1 MYCNIG
7 KLYKKVSNIISKKLN
22 KTNKIMKKGTMKP
35 MDGVSNLSNPE
46 TREKATQAS
55 IESRKAGGKNE
66 LAGVK
71 QAVTKGIVESMFD
84 CPSRAAYQ
92 NKHLTEANLDYL
104 IKAIYDLPKG
114 KREDKDRWICQF
126 IDSQLKEALS
136 SPNSRAADR
145 LSSALFNQSL
155 FDQMDIYLKRASAED
170 IDFQIYKIRSTLYD
184 KQQEVYDDTIDNNH
198 LIINSRRSGKTELM
212 GRLLARDLIRTV
224 EIDGRVVQNRCA
236 YINRNSSAA
245 VRQIRDPLLKALEKT
260 NLRIVKGSVENQELY
275 FSNGA
280 MLLILGNNNA
290 ADVDKLRG
298 EKFNTIIMDECG
310 HQRNVRHLMREVIGP
325 CLKDYGKDRRLYM
338 VGTPPRIPHTYVE
351 EVYNNWK
358 ERGWKLWHW
367 TFQDNPFIPDR
378 ASVIPDVCKEQGVSE
393 DSAFIQREYYGRMD
407 VYDDDAKF
415 IKKYTIEEP
424 ADIKTRLWD
433 YAWIGVDYGV
443 TDKAAVVSVLAD
455 SKSREMFVVDDWSED
470 GKEVTALCK
479 EIMRQYENL
488 KALNVR
494 RSVQVIADTN
504 NKEISLELHRTYK
517 IPNVALAY
525 KHDKDLALDQL
536 AEWFKTGRI
545 KLSDKAKAVRKDA
558 DLMVWERDEE
568 TDKIVHKLDD
578 DTYHGNAMFATLY
591 VSRQFDACVLGSS
604 LSRTAKDIIESTR
617 HKPYKGEYEEN
628 YDEYEHCENDNEH
641 WQDAY

>member
-1 MYCNIG
+1 MAEKT
-7 KLYKKVSNIISKKLN
+7 KLEI
-22 KTNKIMKKGTMKP
+22 
-35 MDGVSNLSNPE
+35 
-46 TREKATQAS
+46 
-55 IESRKAGGKNE
+55 RKAISDYRNYINE
-66 LAGVK
+66 TIVDAIIKPVGNSKESFAEKFIAKYMSAALKDTSSKEAQTLAN
-71 QAVTKGIVESMFD
+71 I
-84 CPSRAAYQ
+84 
-92 NKHLTEANLDYL
+92 L
-104 IKAIYDLPKG
+104 IKPDSL
-114 KREDKDRWICQF
+114 EQF
-126 IDSQLKEALS
+126 QRFEAS
-136 SPNSRAADR
+136 NR
-145 LSSALFNQSL
+145 SA
-155 FDQMDIYLKRASAED
+155 D
-170 IDFQIYKIRSTLYD
+170 IDMMLWKINNTLYD
-184 KQQEVYDDTIDNNH
+184 KQQEVFSSFLHNAYKRYI
-198 LIINSRRSGKTELM
+198 IINSRRTGKTELM
-212 GRLLARDLIRTV
+212 GRLIVANLISSN
-224 EIDGRVVQNRCA
+224 DAHVV

-245 VRQIRDPLLKALEKT
+245 IRQIKKPLLTALAQT
-260 NLRIVKGSVENQELY
+260 NLQIVKGSVESQFIEFN
-275 FSNGA
+275 NGSQ
-280 MLLILGNNNA
+280 LLICGNNNA
-290 ADVDKLRG
+290 ADIDRTRG
-298 EKFNTIIMDECG
+298 ERISLCIMDECG
-310 HQRNVRHLMREVIGP
+310 HQRNTRQIIREVIEP
-325 CLKDYGKDRRLYM
+325 AMADYGKEAKLVL
-338 VGTPPRIPHTYVE
+338 VGTPPRIPYTYVE
-351 EVYNNWK
+351 DVWNNAISL
-358 ERGWKLWHW
+358 GWQAYHW
-367 TFQDNPFIPDR
+367 TYMDNPHLPDR
-378 ASVIPDVCKEQGVSE
+378 DSILDDVCKSNGVTP
-393 DSAFIQREYYGRMD
+393 DSAFIQREYFGRMN

-604 LSRTAKDIIESTR
+604 ISRTAKDIIESTR